1 MRQGDPLWIV
11 STLEGV
17 EISTVSLPGN
27 WQPQDRE
34 LNWGGGNVKSK
45 SQTCPELFWRE
56 GFNIDEKKVNQEG
69 GRAMPHEGP

>member
-1 MRQGDPLWIV
+1 MD
-11 STLEGV
+11 SEY
-17 EISTVSLPGN
+17 PGGSGN
-27 WQPQDRE
+27 FHGQSPWKLAAPGQRIK
-34 LNWGGGNVKSK
+34 LGRGNVKSK